1 MATKKAAK
9 KAARPRK
16 TVHPWHLGNTT
27 LRNPFRL
34 REGLL
39 VLENSPLEGS
49 LAGKANESAF
59 ARALDAAEV
68 VDIARADQDVS
79 DLGRK
84 WRSAFTQLGLITPPI
99 AEKQGDQVWVG
110 DPYRITPSGV
120 RFLRS
125 TTGSAIQEQ
134 LLRVLAAY
142 CIPNPWEPRYQFER
156 FNPLRHVLRL
166 IQAVEAAG
174 LEPKLTALE
183 MAVIVPFT
191 NGTSDLAAVVKE
203 IAALREDRKES
214 TNKKKFDADTFKAMG
229 ARYGYEPGTFGD
241 YADLNTRYLKAT
253 GIFCAAGRGI
263 AIAAE
268 RKLLADLLAAQTDV
282 PLDDKSYIQ
291 LLIEGGA
298 LPTDDPAAGK
308 LYLDSLQA
316 IAMARGLAVDV
327 ANRPQA
333 TAADISTLAHEVEE
347 AIFEDKEAT
356 FALEQAE
363 QWEEIILYIDAILT
377 GKTYPAGEVD
387 GEPRFISVPKQE
399 RPAYLEWVLW
409 RAFLAIDSLVNAPG
423 HARKFNVDQEF
434 LPMGCASGGQPDMVF
449 EFEDFVMVCEVTLT
463 THSRQEAA
471 EGEPVR
477 RHVAKTVMEYGA
489 KKKPVYGLFV
499 AAKVDSN
506 TAETFRIG
514 SWYLPDDTRLV
525 LDVVPITLED
535 FRELFRA
542 VFTHGKADV
551 KHVRALLDA
560 CCADRASCGGAPA
573 WKASIGTHIREH
585 IQAYSNTSETA
596 GRT

>member
-9 KAARPRK
+9 KTARPKK
-16 TVHPWHLGNTT
+16 TVYPWHLGNTT

-34 REGLL
+34 REGLQ
-39 VLENSPLEGS
+39 VLDSSPLQGN
-49 LAGKANESAF
+49 LAGKDNENAF
-59 ARALDAAEV
+59 ALALDSAGV
-68 VDIARADQDVS
+68 VDIARADKDVS

-84 WRSAFTQLGLITPPI
+84 WRAAFTQLGLITPPI
-99 AEKQGDQVWVG
+99 TEQQGEQAWVG
-110 DPYRITPSGV
+110 APYRITPSGA
-120 RFLRS
+120 RLLAAS
-125 TTGSAIQEQ
+125 TGSAIQEQ

-142 CIPNPWEPRYQFER
+142 CIPNPWEMRYQFDR

-166 IQAVEAAG
+166 IRAAEAAG

-183 MAVIVPFT
+183 MGVIVPFT
-191 NGTSDLAAVVKE
+191 HGQSDLAAVAKE
-203 IAALREDRKES
+203 IAALRANRKKS
-214 TNKKKFDADTFKAMG
+214 PNKKKFDADTFKAMG
-229 ARYGYEPGTFGD
+229 GRYSYEPGTFGD
-241 YADLNTRYLKAT
+241 YADLNMRYLKAT
-253 GIFCAAGRGI
+253 GIFCASGRGI
-263 AIAAE
+263 AVAAE
-268 RKLLADLLAAQTDV
+268 RKLLAELLAAQTEV
-282 PLDDKSYIQ
+282 PLDDRTYIQ

-316 IAMARGLAVDV
+316 IAKARGLAVDI
-327 ANRPQA
+327 AHRPQA

-347 AIFEDKEAT
+347 AIFDDKEAQ

-377 GKTYPAGEVD
+377 GKTFQVGEAD
-387 GEPRFISVPKQE
+387 GEPRTISVPKQE

-409 RAFLAIDSLVNAPG
+409 RAFLAIDSLVNPPG

-449 EFEDFVMVCEVTLT
+449 EFEDFVVVCEVTLT

-477 RHVAKTVMEYGA
+477 RHVAQTVVEYGP
-489 KKKPVYGLFV
+489 KQKPVYGLFL

-514 SWYLPDDTRLV
+514 SWYLPDDTRLS

-535 FRELFRA
+535 FRDFFKA
-542 VFTHGKADV
+542 VFTHGKVDV

-560 CCADRASCGGAPA
+560 CCAHRGPSAGAPA
-573 WKASIGTHIREH
+573 WKQAIGQQVQAH
-585 IQAYSNTSETA
+585 IQALA
-596 GRT
+596 AP